1 MIRQITLA
9 RLINI
14 LRIRK
19 HCETM
24 KKLLTVIITL
34 AIAAFFLLPPIST
47 VEAAE
52 THNWEANGIAV
63 DSLGNVIVTGYIDD
77 GEQVKFYTVK
87 HTEDSG
93 SILWAQEFDDYNY
106 NDAKGV
112 AVDSQNNIIV
122 VGAVNDT
129 GLLQG
134 YDYCL
139 VKYDADGTKLW
150 DQKYNRKMY
159 DTPLG
164 VAVDSMDNI
173 IVTGMSG
180 RIEFTPQL
188 TIDLDFWTI
197 KCDSNG
203 NKLHEDAHHVSDIDT
218 PFSIAVDSQDNIIIA
233 GITNYSGKL
242 AYYTIKY
249 SPTLSMIWEKH
260 FSNGFEDAGSA
271 VAVDSEDNIIVTG
284 GSSDDSSLN
293 YGTVKYTPDGS
304 QFPSWP
310 KFYDSGGK
318 DDARAVAVDFDDN
331 IIVTG
336 GSNGKWHTIK
346 YDTNGGI
353 KWESNPGVTGEA
365 RGVTVDGGNNIIVT
379 GYREDKS
386 IRNFYTIKYRATG
399 DIIWDSSYSGS
410 PPVAGFTWSQK
421 TQSRTITFLDSS
433 VDDRGLQS
441 WQWDFGDGTQPSYE
455 RNPQHSYIQ
464 TGQYNVTLIVT
475 DTDGNTDMKSQY
487 VDVANIK
494 PVVNFGY
501 VPLNPLTNETI
512 TFTDQSQDY
521 DGNIVSWLW
530 DFRDGETSTLQN
542 PTHFYTA
549 PGTYVVQL
557 SITDNDQETVT
568 RTKSI
573 TINYSGT
580 ENIPPVADFTFFPL
594 DPQPSE
600 EITFDAIS
608 SDDPDGYIDWDNCQW
623 DWNNDGIYD
632 ATGIEAIYSWNEQG
646 DYDVTLQVMD
656 NNGSTNTITKT
667 IHVESGPPSADF
679 IYSLDHFT
687 VAFTDQSSDLGGNIS
702 VWQWDF
708 GDSSTS
714 TEKNPTHEYQ
724 EEGQYTVSLTVIDN
738 DGNSDN
744 IQKTITLEKE
754 EDGGGIP
761 GFTSVFF
768 LFSLLVVMTVMVL
781 KKKKSE

>member
-1 MIRQITLA
+1 MALA

-14 LRIRK
+14 LGIRK

-24 KKLLTVIITL
+24 KKLLTVIVTL

-52 THNWEANGIAV
+52 TNNWEANGVAV
-63 DSLGNVIVTGYIDD
+63 DSLGNVVVTGYIDD
-77 GEQVKFYTVK
+77 GEKIKFYTVK

-93 SILWAQEFDDYNY
+93 SILWAREFDDYNY

-112 AVDSQNNIIV
+112 AVDSQDNIIV
-122 VGAVNDT
+122 AGAVNDT

-139 VKYDADGTKLW
+139 VKYDTDGTKLW
-150 DQKYNRKMY
+150 DKKYDRKMY

-180 RIEFTPQL
+180 RIEFTPQF

-203 NKLHEDAHHVSDIDT
+203 NKLYEEDYHVSDIDT
-218 PFSIAVDSQDNIIIA
+218 PFGVAVDSQDNIIIA
-233 GITNYSGKL
+233 GITNYTGKL
-242 AYYTIKY
+242 VYYTIKY
-249 SPTLSMIWEKH
+249 SPTLSKMWEKY

-293 YGTVKYTPDGS
+293 YGTLKYTPDGS

-336 GSNGKWHTIK
+336 GSDGEWYTVK
-346 YDTNGGI
+346 YDKDGNMKWGKDPGI
-353 KWESNPGVTGEA
+353 RGEA
-365 RGVTVDGGNNIIVT
+365 RGVAVDGGNNIIVT
-379 GYREDKS
+379 GYREENS
-386 IRNFYTIKYRATG
+386 IRNFYTIKYRANG
-399 DIIWDSSYSGS
+399 DVIWDSSYSGS

-421 TQSRTITFLDSS
+421 IHLRTIKFLDSS
-433 VDDRGLQS
+433 LDDRGLQS
-441 WQWDFGDGTQPSYE
+441 WQWDFGDSSQPSYE
-455 RNPQHSYIQ
+455 RNPEHSYTQ
-464 TGQYNVTLIVT
+464 TGTYNVTLIVT
-475 DTDGNTDMKSQY
+475 DTDGNTDMKSQN

-494 PVVNFGY
+494 PVVDFAY
-501 VPLNPLTNETI
+501 TPLNPLTNETI
-512 TFTDQSQDY
+512 TFTDQSEDY
-521 DGNIVSWLW
+521 DGDIVSWLW
-530 DFRDGETSTLQN
+530 NFRDGETSTLQN
-542 PTHFYTA
+542 PSHSYTA

-573 TINYSGT
+573 TINYSGE
-580 ENIPPVADFTFFPL
+580 ENIPPVANFTFSPV
-594 DPQPSE
+594 DPQPTE
-600 EITFDAIS
+600 DIIFDAIS
-608 SDDPDGYIDWDNCQW
+608 SDDPDGYIDWGQCQW

-632 ATGIEAIYSWNEQG
+632 TTGIEAIYSWNTEG
-646 DYDVTLQVMD
+646 DYEVTLQVMD

-679 IYSLDHFT
+679 IYSIDYLI
-687 VAFTDQSSDLGGNIS
+687 VAFSDQSSDFGGNIS
-702 VWQWDF
+702 MWQWDF
-708 GDSSTS
+708 GDNSTS
-714 TEKNPTHEYQ
+714 TQQNPSHSYQ
-724 EEGQYTVSLTVIDN
+724 EEGTYTVSLTVTDD
-738 DGNSDN
+738 DGNNDSLS
-744 IQKTITLEKE
+744 KTFTLEKE
-754 EDGGGIP
+754 KDEGGGIP

-768 LFSLLVVMTVMVL
+768 LLSVLVVFSLVMVL
-781 KKKKSE
+781 KKKKQ